1 MVNMEK
7 SLTKEQILYFITTLI
22 VCTIL
27 GYLSHDLMNGVFTG
41 IFIGAGFVIGMGLI
55 GKR

>member
-1 MVNMEK
+1 MEK